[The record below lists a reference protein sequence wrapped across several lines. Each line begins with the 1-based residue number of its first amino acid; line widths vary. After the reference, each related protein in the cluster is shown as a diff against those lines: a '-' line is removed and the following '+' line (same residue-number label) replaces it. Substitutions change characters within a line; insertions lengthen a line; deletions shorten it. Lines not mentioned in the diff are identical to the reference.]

1 MSGKRLSELYYFETG
16 PNLVLRLLGFRPS
29 VFHSPRKGKIMKR
42 STEHKIEGAAHQ
54 VKGAIK
60 QTVGRAIGDRVLQG
74 EGREEKHAGKDER
87 KAASLK
93 KR

>member
-1 MSGKRLSELYYFETG
+1 M
-16 PNLVLRLLGFRPS
+16 LRLLGFLPS
-29 VFHSPRKGKIMKR
+29 VFVHRKKGKIMKR

-54 VKGAIK
+54 AKGAIK

-74 EGREEKHAGKDER
+74 AGREEKHAGKDER
-87 KAASLK
+87 KAASDK

>member
-1 MSGKRLSELYYFETG
+1 
-16 PNLVLRLLGFRPS
+16 
-29 VFHSPRKGKIMKR
+29 MKR

-54 VKGAIK
+54 AKGAIK

-74 EGREEKHAGKDER
+74 AGREEKHAGKDER
-87 KAASLK
+87 KAASDK